1 MKNMK
6 SIVILASC
14 FLPLLIVPVM
24 GESSDGT
31 INLTQRPSLKLDEAM
46 SAAKDALGADAKDY
60 SCTIAKSKTKASGG
74 GWMLQFR
81 SRTLPF
87 RWIRIDEGGKVR
99 SNEVRPGLAAHLK
112 GAPSVAIEKA
122 LEVAL
127 ATRDKPRRW
136 FAVMVEW
143 VEETDEWLV
152 MLVSYH
158 QDAVHLTV
166 DSKEKARER
175 KQ

>member
-1 MKNMK
+1 MKNRK
-6 SIVILASC
+6 SLAILASC
-14 FLPLLIVPVM
+14 FLPLLIVPVK
-24 GESSDGT
+24 GESFDGT
-31 INLTQRPSLKLDEAM
+31 TNLTQRPSLKLHEAM
-46 SAAKDALGADAKDY
+46 SAAEVALGADAKDY
-60 SCTIAKSKTKASGG
+60 LCTVAKSKTKASGG
-74 GWMLQFR
+74 GWILQFR

-87 RWIRIDEGGKVR
+87 RWIRIDEDGKVR
-99 SNEVRPGLAAHLK
+99 SNEVRPGVAAHLK

-143 VEETDEWLV
+143 VEESDEWLV
-152 MLVSYH
+152 MLVNYH
-158 QDAVHLTV
+158 RDSAHLIV
-166 DSKEKARER
+166 DSKAKARER